1 MARITETRLPGVGV
15 RHEFVAASGQRIAVV
30 SHRSGR
36 RELAIYRSD
45 DPDACTTVLELD
57 DHDTAVLAEILG
69 APQVAAA
76 VTAMQRIEGLGIDW
90 LHVEASSPASG
101 TTIGAGRY
109 RTRTGA
115 SIVAVLRDDQTHPAP
130 GPEFELRAGD
140 VVVAVGTAESLGQ
153 LGVLLRG

>member
-15 RHEFVAASGQRIAVV
+15 RQEFVSTSGQRIAVV

-36 RELAIYRSD
+36 RELALYRGD
-45 DPDACTTVLELD
+45 DPDAYATVLELD
-57 DHDTAVLAEILG
+57 AEDTAVLAEILG

-76 VTAMQRIEGLGIDW
+76 AHAMQRLEGLVLDW
-90 LHVEASSPASG
+90 LRVESASPAAG

-115 SIVAVLRDDQTHPAP
+115 SIVAVIRGEETLAAP
-130 GPEFELRAGD
+130 GPEFELRGGD
-140 VVVAVGTAESLGQ
+140 VVVAVGRAEGLEQ
-153 LGVLLRG
+153 LGSLLGR

>member
-1 MARITETRLPGVGV
+1 MARITETQLPGVGV
-15 RHEFVAASGQRIAVV
+15 RHEFVARSGQRIAVV

-36 RELAIYRSD
+36 REVAVYRSE

-57 DHDTAVLAEILG
+57 AEDTAVLAEILG

-76 VTAMQRIEGLGIDW
+76 VTAMQRIEGLAIDW
-90 LHVEASSPASG
+90 LSVGQAPGAG

-115 SIVAVLRDDQTHPAP
+115 SIVAVIRGKETHAAP
-130 GPEFELRAGD
+130 GPDFELRAGD
-140 VVVAVGTAESLGQ
+140 VVVAVGNAEGLEQ
-153 LGVLLRG
+153 LGSLLRG

>member
-1 MARITETRLPGVGV
+1 MAKITETRLPGVGV
-15 RHEFVAASGQRIAVV
+15 RHEFVATSGQRIAIV

-36 RELAIYRSD
+36 RELAVYRRD

-57 DHDTAVLAEILG
+57 AEDTAVLAEILG

-76 VTAMQRIEGLGIDW
+76 VNAMQRIEGLAIDW
-90 LHVEASSPASG
+90 LSVGQASPGAG

-115 SIVAVLRDDQTHPAP
+115 SIVAVIRGEETHAAP
-130 GPEFELRAGD
+130 GPDFELRAGD
-140 VVVAVGTAESLGQ
+140 VVVAVGNARGLEQ
-153 LGVLLRG
+153 LGSLLRG